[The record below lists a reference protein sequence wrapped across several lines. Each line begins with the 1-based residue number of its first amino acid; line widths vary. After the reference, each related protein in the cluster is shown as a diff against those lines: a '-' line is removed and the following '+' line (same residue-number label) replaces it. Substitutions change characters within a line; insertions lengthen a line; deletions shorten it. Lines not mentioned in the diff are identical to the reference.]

1 MIKIFK
7 DNDTKVVTQGVYN
20 SLYKPL
26 GYKPVEATKP
36 VAPIQ
41 PKVEETVVEE
51 PKVEEPKV
59 EELKVEEPK
68 VEKVVK
74 KESSGNK
81 KKRGE

>member
-20 SLYKPL
+20 SIYKPL
-26 GYKPVEATKP
+26 GYKPVEVAKP
-36 VAPIQ
+36 VVTIQ
-41 PKVEETVVEE
+41 

-59 EELKVEEPK
+59 EEPEIKEVK
-68 VEKVVK
+68 VEKATK

-81 KKRGE
+81 RKRGE